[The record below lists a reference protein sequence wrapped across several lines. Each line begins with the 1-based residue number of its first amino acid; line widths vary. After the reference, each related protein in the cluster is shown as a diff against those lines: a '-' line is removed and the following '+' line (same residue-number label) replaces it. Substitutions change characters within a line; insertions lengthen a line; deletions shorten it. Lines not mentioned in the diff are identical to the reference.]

1 MGRIV
6 ADYPKP
12 ASWQDFDRLS
22 RSLMSA
28 VHGVKFERWGPQDR
42 REHGAD
48 AWARLPNG
56 KVMVLQCKGRSRSF
70 GKSLSIANLDAAV
83 RELDGFPHPVE
94 ELIILTTTPETV
106 ALQDRADDLTEQR
119 AKAGLSRVSVHGWYS
134 IGSLIAQNEAALQ
147 DYFKSRR
154 RVWHRLRWLAVVVLA
169 VLAVLLAS
177 FAFLPGLKLF

>member
-1 MGRIV
+1 MGRNV

-28 VHGVKFERWGPQDR
+28 VHGVKFERWGPLDH

-48 AWARLPNG
+48 AWAMLPNG
-56 KVMVLQCKGRSRSF
+56 KAVVLQCKGRSRSF

-83 RELDGFPHPVE
+83 RELDSFPHPVE

-106 ALQDRADDLTEQR
+106 ALQDRAEDLTEQR
-119 AKAGLSRVSVHGWYS
+119 AKAGLSRVSLYGWHS

-147 DYFKSRR
+147 DYLKRR
-154 RVWHRLRWLAVVVLA
+154 RAWLHPRWLLP
-169 VLAVLLAS
+169 LSLLAAALL
-177 FAFLPGLKLF
+177 FLAAFVPGIRSA